1 MVKQEDLVFFSF
13 QIITEYLK
21 LEGTPL
27 SPSNSM
33 LLLKWSHQGQV
44 TPDCVQPGFQY
55 IHGWEPECL

>member
-1 MVKQEDLVFFSF
+1 MVKQEDLDFFSF

-33 LLLKWSHQGQV
+33 LLLKWSHLGQV
-44 TPDCVQPGFQY
+44 TPHWVQPGFEY